1 MKHMSS
7 EPTPQSADEKRKAH
21 FARAKK
27 AILKLAAD
35 NGGTCNMAD
44 MHTLSESQFFI
55 AHQKFSIMLE
65 QCVEEALVEVDR
77 NIITLTEKGHAFI
90 AGASDDE

>member
-1 MKHMSS
+1 MSS
-7 EPTPQSADEKRKAH
+7 ETTPQSPDEKQKAH

-35 NGGTCNMAD
+35 NGGTCDMSE

-55 AHQKFSIMLE
+55 AHQKFSMMLQE
-65 QCVEEALVEVDR
+65 CVEEALVEIDSQT
-77 NIITLTEKGHAFI
+77 ITLTEKGHAFV
-90 AGASDDE
+90 AGAK

>member
-1 MKHMSS
+1 MSS
-7 EPTPQSADEKRKAH
+7 ETTPQSPDEKQKAH

-35 NGGTCNMAD
+35 NGGTSDMTD

-55 AHQKFSIMLE
+55 AHQKFSMMLE
-65 QCVEEALVEVDR
+65 ECVEDGLVEVDSQT
-77 NIITLTEKGHAFI
+77 ITLTEKGHAFV
-90 AGASDDE
+90 AGASDHE

>member
-1 MKHMSS
+1 MSS
-7 EPTPQSADEKRKAH
+7 ETTPQSPDEKQKAH

-35 NGGTCNMAD
+35 NGGTCDMTD

-55 AHQKFSIMLE
+55 AHQKFSMMLQE
-65 QCVEEALVEVDR
+65 CVEEALVEIDSQT
-77 NIITLTEKGHAFI
+77 ITLTEKGHAFV
-90 AGASDDE
+90 AGASNHE

>member
-1 MKHMSS
+1 MSS
-7 EPTPQSADEKRKAH
+7 ETTPQSPDEKQKAH

-35 NGGTCNMAD
+35 NGGTCDMSE

-55 AHQKFSIMLE
+55 AHQKFSMMLQE
-65 QCVEEALVEVDR
+65 CVEEALVEIDSQT
-77 NIITLTEKGHAFI
+77 ITLTEKGHAFV
-90 AGASDDE
+90 AGASNHE

>member
-1 MKHMSS
+1 MSA
-7 EPTPQSADEKRKAH
+7 ETTPRSPDEKQKAH

-35 NGGTCNMAD
+35 NGGTCDMTD

-55 AHQKFSIMLE
+55 AHQKFSMMLE
-65 QCVEEALVEVDR
+65 ECVEDGLVEVVSQT
-77 NIITLTEKGHAFI
+77 ITLTEKGHAFV
-90 AGASDDE
+90 AGASDHE

>member
-1 MKHMSS
+1 MSS
-7 EPTPQSADEKRKAH
+7 DKPQSLEEKRAAH

-35 NGGTCNMAD
+35 NGGTCEMTD

-55 AHQKFSIMLE
+55 AHQKFSMMLE
-65 QCVEEALVEVDR
+65 ECVEDGLVEVDSQT
-77 NIITLTEKGHAFI
+77 ITLTEKGHTFV
-90 AGASDDE
+90 AGASDHE

>member
-1 MKHMSS
+1 MSS
-7 EPTPQSADEKRKAH
+7 DAAPQSPDEKRKVH

-35 NGGTCNMAD
+35 KGGTCDMTD

-55 AHQKFSIMLE
+55 AHQQFSMMLE
-65 QCVEEALVEVDR
+65 ECVEDELVEVDSQT
-77 NIITLTEKGHAFI
+77 ITLTEKGHAFV
-90 AGASDDE
+90 AGASDNE

>member
-1 MKHMSS
+1 MSS
-7 EPTPQSADEKRKAH
+7 ETIPQSPDEKQKAH

-35 NGGTCNMAD
+35 NGGTCNMTD

-55 AHQKFSIMLE
+55 AHQKFSMMLQE
-65 QCVEEALVEVDR
+65 CVEEALVEVDSHT
-77 NIITLTEKGHAFI
+77 ITLTEKGHAFV
-90 AGASDDE
+90 AGVSDHE

>member
-1 MKHMSS
+1 MSS
-7 EPTPQSADEKRKAH
+7 ETTPQSPDEKQKAH

-35 NGGTCNMAD
+35 NGGTCDMSD

-55 AHQKFSIMLE
+55 AHQKFSMMLQE
-65 QCVEEALVEVDR
+65 CVEEALVEIDSQPL
-77 NIITLTEKGHAFI
+77 TLTEKGNAFV
-90 AGASDDE
+90 AGANKHE